1 MTCNFEDIFNNMI
14 YILHFIH
21 DVKAFKER
29 NKDQPFIY
37 EAQKREWQMRKVR
50 TILEDGIRK
59 FLDYAIELKKGQPEV
74 FMDLMEDY
82 AQGEILLHNSD
93 THPQGEVA

>member
-1 MTCNFEDIFNNMI
+1 MEYVNAQRVWVSFMERAMTCNFEDIFNNMI

-29 NKDQPFIY
+29 NRDQPFIY

-50 TILEDGIRK
+50 TILEDGIRQIPG
-59 FLDYAIELKKGQPEV
+59 LR
-74 FMDLMEDY
+74 
-82 AQGEILLHNSD
+82 HR
-93 THPQGEVA
+93 T